1 MLAVVP
7 ASARADLEPM
17 PLHELLTTYGNWRGQ
32 LVPPRPRRSHTST
45 ELGESSKAVEHKG
58 AFDAIIGSIQSGAD
72 LKPHL
77 GRGIKIVHDPAAD
90 ATGKLGRRMDRDLL
104 IADWGVHHL
113 HLSTTIE
120 SDGLVS
126 RTGDLLFAA
135 FTPDD
140 AYLINIY
147 PHGSWAL
154 KEVLETAVRNWPEAG
169 LLSQVHYVVGLT
181 QEYTDEER
189 WALRNAGTTG
199 PLEINGKVYMP
210 PGQTLDGTP
219 IAVTRRANAV
229 MWALRGLRYD
239 SDGRLAEIERL
250 VDETAGHP
258 VTSDWQAAV
267 HEGWCG
273 VVRGGIFVPVAEL
286 G

>member
-1 MLAVVP
+1 M
-7 ASARADLEPM
+7 
-17 PLHELLTTYGNWRGQ
+17 
-32 LVPPRPRRSHTST
+32 

-58 AFDAIIGSIQSGAD
+58 ALAAIIASIQSGAD

-77 GRGIKIVHDPAAD
+77 SRGIKIAHDPAAD

-120 SDGLVS
+120 SDGFVS

-154 KEVLETAVRNWPEAG
+154 KEVLETTVRNWPEAG
-169 LLSQVHYVVGLT
+169 LLSRVHYVVGLLT

-199 PLEINGKVYMP
+199 PLEIDGKVYMP

-229 MWALRGLRYD
+229 MWALRGLRND

-250 VDETAGHP
+250 VDETAAHP
-258 VTSDWQAAV
+258 ITSDWHAAV